1 MNFLARFK
9 YFDIPLVVA
18 MGLLG
23 LAGLAILYSISLSGE
38 GLGEFWRQV
47 GFFGVGAVL
56 FLLLSHFDYARLT
69 KLNRAFYL
77 ISLVLLIY
85 LLAFGPEIRGG
96 KRWLP
101 LGFASIQLAEFA
113 KLVVILGL
121 ARLLYVLRGQINSF
135 KPLLWSFLY
144 ALVPALLVFFEPDF
158 GSAAVIMAIWVGM
171 IMISRIQKKYLAALF
186 LIFLLA
192 ASSLWVFVL
201 KDFQKDRVRVFIN
214 PELDVKGR
222 GYNVRQAI
230 IAVGS
235 GQMWGRGLGQGLQ
248 STYKFLPEKQTDF
261 IFAAAGEEVGFIGLT
276 ALLGLYFLMFYRLAG
291 VMQKAKDE
299 LGMYL
304 VGGVFF
310 YLLSHVVVNVGMNI
324 GLLPVTGIPLPFLS
338 SGGSALVVALCALGI
353 VQNVAMQSKFLRF

>member
-1 MNFLARFK
+1 
-9 YFDIPLVVA
+9 
-18 MGLLG
+18 
-23 LAGLAILYSISLSGE
+23 
-38 GLGEFWRQV
+38 
-47 GFFGVGAVL
+47 
-56 FLLLSHFDYARLT
+56 
-69 KLNRAFYL
+69 
-77 ISLVLLIY
+77 
-85 LLAFGPEIRGG
+85 
-96 KRWLP
+96 
-101 LGFASIQLAEFA
+101 
-113 KLVVILGL
+113 
-121 ARLLYVLRGQINSF
+121 
-135 KPLLWSFLY
+135 
-144 ALVPALLVFFEPDF
+144 VPALLVFFEPDF

-338 SGGSALVVALCALGI
+338 SGGSALVAALCALGI